1 MDRLDLELY
10 ADRLARHSDRLSD
23 DLEAARLRMS
33 WSVLEREARA
43 ALGARRS
50 ALLEAVGVMADEGGG
65 DEDAALVARRR
76 QQLGALEALQAHVE
90 MRIAELVRGG

>member
-33 WSVLEREARA
+33 WAVLEQDARA
-43 ALGARRS
+43 ALGARRT
-50 ALLEAVGVMADEGGG
+50 ALLEAVGVLAGEASG
-65 DEDAALVARRR
+65 DDDAALVARRR
-76 QQLGALEALQAHVE
+76 QQLAALEALQAHVE
-90 MRIAELVRGG
+90 LRIAELMG

>member
-23 DLEAARLRMS
+23 DLEAARLRMA
-33 WSVLEREARA
+33 WAELERDARV

-50 ALLEAVGVMADEGGG
+50 ALLEAVGVIAGGTTG
-65 DEDAALVARRR
+65 DDDAALVARRR
-76 QQLGALEALQAHVE
+76 KQLGALEALQAHVE
-90 MRIAELVRGG
+90 QRIAEVRTR